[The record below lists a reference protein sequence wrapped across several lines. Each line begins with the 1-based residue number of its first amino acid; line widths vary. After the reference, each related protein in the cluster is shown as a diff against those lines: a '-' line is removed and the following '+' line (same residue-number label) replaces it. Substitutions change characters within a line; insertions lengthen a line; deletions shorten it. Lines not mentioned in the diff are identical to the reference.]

1 MSFFPEN
8 LKLMS
13 SVGADERD
21 APAISVR
28 NAEAAVAL
36 YAIASRDRCRLTG
49 EWLRNAY
56 ADFMD
61 NSGYPWLRRFGYID
75 SNCVNLC
82 QQRSTPLCIICG
94 LVAAGRRQLPKIT
107 CDASGV
113 RALIGAI
120 TSSTAKTLR
129 IQDRSVGTSLVLSS
143 HRPVQRSARG
153 QGIRSAA
160 ECAGAGRCDLPRPTD
175 R

>member
-28 NAEAAVAL
+28 NAAAAVAL

-56 ADFMD
+56 ADLMD
-61 NSGYPWLRRFGYID
+61 NSGYPRFCFRCNAFRCPQTGYLSI
-75 SNCVNLC
+75 
-82 QQRSTPLCIICG
+82 
-94 LVAAGRRQLPKIT
+94 RQLS
-107 CDASGV
+107 C
-113 RALIGAI
+113 
-120 TSSTAKTLR
+120 
-129 IQDRSVGTSLVLSS
+129 
-143 HRPVQRSARG
+143 
-153 QGIRSAA
+153 GI
-160 ECAGAGRCDLPRPTD
+160 
-175 R
+175 

>member
-28 NAEAAVAL
+28 NAAAAVAL

-61 NSGYPWLRRFGYID
+61 NSGYPR
-75 SNCVNLC
+75 
-82 QQRSTPLCIICG
+82 
-94 LVAAGRRQLPKIT
+94 
-107 CDASGV
+107 
-113 RALIGAI
+113 
-120 TSSTAKTLR
+120 SSTGASL
-129 IQDRSVGTSLVLSS
+129 ISVLVRRRVEGVFRLVISLSRWWR
-143 HRPVQRSARG
+143 HR
-153 QGIRSAA
+153 
-160 ECAGAGRCDLPRPTD
+160 
-175 R
+175 